1 MDKGEKILEVYR
13 NRKHKYRQLSVFL
26 GLILF
31 FIIVLYYVRL
41 DPFGAFLS
49 LFCVILFLF
58 YTIQLVLRDTKNSV
72 LIIYENGVHSELLRH
87 SGACFIPWKDIDNV
101 VLDSTEAKGKWLDV
115 LRLVIASDL
124 NYNRKLPLRTQLFSL
139 EKDFVGDA
147 LSIPVKYI
155 LDVDPL
161 VLLKTSKTALE
172 EYRVKHGA

>member
-1 MDKGEKILEVYR
+1 MDKGETIFEVYR

-49 LFCVILFLF
+49 LFCLILFWF
-58 YTIQLVLRDTKNSV
+58 YTIQLVLRNTKTSV
-72 LIIYENGVHSELLRH
+72 LTIYENGIHSELLAH
-87 SGACFIPWKDIDNV
+87 SGAYFIPWKDIDNV
-101 VLDSTEAKGKWLDV
+101 VLDSTEAKGKWLNV

-124 NYNRKLPLRTQLFSL
+124 HYNRKLPLRTQLFSL
-139 EKDFVGDA
+139 EKGFVGDA
-147 LSIPVKYI
+147 LSIPVTYI
-155 LDVDPL
+155 LDVGPL

-172 EYRVKHGA
+172 EYRAKHGA